1 MRISAFVKRSV
12 FGLLFIVGVAAMTG
26 TVLQAKPDDKVK
38 DDKPQDKKERVVSVP
53 EPGTLMLL
61 AVGIG
66 GVVAQRARRRR
77 PSAQL

>member
-1 MRISAFVKRSV
+1 MKILVLVKRSV
-12 FGLLFIVGVAAMTG
+12 FGLLFTIGVAAMSG
-26 TVLQAKPDDKVK
+26 TVLQAKPPDKVK
-38 DDKPQDKKERVVSVP
+38 DDKPKNKKERVVPVP

-77 PSAQL
+77 SSTPL